1 MCEIII
7 AFFIYSVLGWLCES
21 VWHFLWHGKYE
32 QRKQLLTLPL
42 CPVYGFGGI
51 LLGNFVGTDCGI
63 LTVAASGALLASAA
77 ELLWYIAFVK
87 IFGVRL
93 WDYSGFY
100 LNLFGGV
107 CGVYT
112 LLWGLL
118 GAAFA
123 ELINPAVMGF
133 VEQIPAD
140 EKFFT
145 AVFLGI
151 ITAADMRKTASVLLD
166 YKCGNISV
174 LPPCFGYM
182 KKNL

>member
-51 LLGNFVGTDCGI
+51 MLGTLLGADCGI
-63 LTVAASGALLASAA
+63 LTLAASGALLASAA

-87 IFGVRL
+87 MFSVRL
-93 WDYSGFY
+93 WDYSGFRA
-100 LNLFGGV
+100 NLFGGV
-107 CGVYT
+107 CGLYT
-112 LLWGLL
+112 LLWGIL
-118 GAAFA
+118 AVIFVK
-123 ELINPAVMGF
+123 LINPAVMAF
-133 VEQIPAD
+133 VTRIPAD

-151 ITAADMRKTASVLLD
+151 ITAADMRKTASVLTA
-166 YKCGNISV
+166 YKNGGISV

-182 KKNL
+182 KRNL